1 MTRRPAFAIPLTAA
15 ILCACQTVPY
25 TGRHHLMLISQ
36 GEEKQLGAQAYQE
49 TLKKS
54 KLSTDQDK
62 IAILR
67 RVGHRLARAAD
78 KPDYQ
83 WEFSLIQEDKT
94 INAWCLPGGKV
105 AVYTGLWPI
114 AKDEDGLAV
123 VLGHEIAHALARHG
137 AERMSE
143 G

>member
-1 MTRRPAFAIPLTAA
+1 AQPSCLKERRLKNSYNRFMARRAAFAISLIAA

-25 TGRHHLMLISQ
+25 TGRHHLMLVSQ

-67 RVGHRLARAAD
+67 RVGHRLARDAD

-83 WEFSLIQEDKT
+83 WEFNLIQEDKT
-94 INAWCLPGGKV
+94 INAWCL
-105 AVYTGLWPI
+105 
-114 AKDEDGLAV
+114 
-123 VLGHEIAHALARHG
+123 
-137 AERMSE
+137 
-143 G
+143 